1 MNEYFINLTKLDLK
15 NFKGW
20 GIVKNYQSNTIIFY
34 IYNSNY
40 LDPYLIE
47 FTDYQFNIV
56 SVDGDIKKL
65 FCTFTFLSAA
75 IEFIIDNNH

>member
-20 GIVKNYQSNTIIFY
+20 NMVQNHQSATISFY
-34 IYNSNY
+34 IYNSSY

-47 FTDYQFNIV
+47 FTDYKFNII
-56 SVDGDIKKL
+56 STDGGIKKL

>member
-1 MNEYFINLTKLDLK
+1 MNEYFITLTKLDLK
-15 NFKGW
+15 NFKDW
-20 GIVKNYQSNTIIFY
+20 GMVQNYKSETTSFY

-56 SVDGDIKKL
+56 SIDGDNKKL

-75 IEFIIDNNH
+75 IEFIIDNNQ

>member
-1 MNEYFINLTKLDLK
+1 MNEYFINLTEIDLK

-20 GIVKNYQSNTIIFY
+20 GMVKNYQSDTISFY

-40 LDPYLIE
+40 LSPYLIE
-47 FTDYQFNIV
+47 FTDYQFNII
-56 SVDGDIKKL
+56 SVENGINKQ
-65 FCTFTFLSAA
+65 FGTFTFLSAA